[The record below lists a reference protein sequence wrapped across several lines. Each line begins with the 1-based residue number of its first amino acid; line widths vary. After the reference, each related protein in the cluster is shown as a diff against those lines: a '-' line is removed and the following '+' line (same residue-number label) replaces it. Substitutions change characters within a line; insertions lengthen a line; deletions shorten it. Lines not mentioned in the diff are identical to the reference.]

1 MIGESRI
8 MHGRKKQVNPPT
20 ETEISI
26 INEKSVLYTSLLNI
40 LIDRRKKQEYSEENL
55 LFTSKMIVKNPDFF
69 TLWNYRREILI
80 ALYASETKL
89 SYSIPIEKIKNN
101 SIRDQE
107 LLISSE
113 GIKKN
118 PKSYGAWYHRQWIAE
133 RFDIDVTKELE
144 LCKLFLKEDQRN
156 FHCWNHRRFIVTIS
170 DIKPELEYEFSN
182 EKIKENFSNY
192 SAFHH
197 RSVYIVF
204 MIKNNNYNLDVIKKL
219 VDDEINIITNAI
231 FTEPDDQS
239 SWWYLLFLFKFLHNY
254 ISNNNNNDDA
264 DIEIT
269 KTWFHNIL
277 VDMIITINELL
288 HEESECTWALKSLI
302 HIIDIYKIKNYNF
315 DNITQLLNDRNEYIL
330 LLMKIDP
337 VHINRYNY
345 LLQN

>member
-1 MIGESRI
+1 
-8 MHGRKKQVNPPT
+8 MHGRKKQVVPLT
-20 ETEISI
+20 EAEINV
-26 INEKSVLYTSLLNI
+26 INEKSLLYTSLLDI
-40 LIDRRKKQEYSEENL
+40 FIDKRKKQEYNVENL
-55 LFTSKMIVKNPDFF
+55 LFTSKMIAKNPDFF

-80 ALYASETKL
+80 SLYGLETNL

-107 LLISSE
+107 LFISSE

-118 PKSYGAWYHRQWIAE
+118 PKSYGAWYHRQWIVE

-156 FHCWNHRRFIVTIS
+156 FHCWNYRRFIVTIS
-170 DIKPELEYEFSN
+170 NISPELEYEFSN

-197 RSVYIVF
+197 RSVCIVL
-204 MIKNNNYNLDVIKKL
+204 MIKNNNYNLDIIKKL
-219 VDDEINIITNAI
+219 VDEEINIITNAI

-254 ISNNNNNDDA
+254 VYNNASDA
-264 DIEIT
+264 DNEIT
-269 KTWFHNIL
+269 KSWFHNIL
-277 VDMIITINELL
+277 MDMITTIKELL
-288 HEESECTWALKSLI
+288 HEESECSWALKSLI
-302 HIIDIYKIKNYNF
+302 NIIDIYKIKNYNF
-315 DNITQLLNDRNEYIL
+315 DNITQLVNDRNEYIL
-330 LLMKIDP
+330 LLIKIDP

-345 LLQN
+345 LLQH